1 MLSGCG
7 QKQPVGLSATG
18 AIRHANVSCLREI
31 FVQDQQIAHE
41 PANQQARRGRK
52 PMVRRQHQLGPMTA
66 GSEGQSAESPCHLLF
81 GGVVDLLGLRDELFP
96 GVVLLSRR
104 R

>member
-1 MLSGCG
+1 MNGEPAVRNFL
-7 QKQPVGLSATG
+7 
-18 AIRHANVSCLREI
+18 
-31 FVQDQQIAHE
+31 QDQRMAHA

-52 PMVRRQHQLGPMTA
+52 RLARRQRQLRPMTA
-66 GSEGQSAESPCHLLF
+66 GSEGQSDESSCHLLF
-81 GGVVDLLGLRDELFP
+81 GGVLDLLGLRDELFP